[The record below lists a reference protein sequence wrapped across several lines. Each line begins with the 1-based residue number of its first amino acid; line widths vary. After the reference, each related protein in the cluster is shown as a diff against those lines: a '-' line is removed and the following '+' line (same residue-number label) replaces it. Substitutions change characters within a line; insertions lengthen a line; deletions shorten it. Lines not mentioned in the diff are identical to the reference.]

1 MQAEQSAWSTR
12 SYDKVSV
19 LSVFKFHPEEVALI
33 KERGAVLL
41 KFLDIFN
48 LIYCCSLFTV
58 LNFSM
63 GKKKKKKRINR
74 LRPTHDIL
82 LQLNSLELYWLLTRS
97 LACLDVLLEEFS
109 KTRLIRS
116 RVFFVWGS
124 EEFWWLYKSNV
135 KWDLLIQ

>member
-1 MQAEQSAWSTR
+1 MTALFMQAEQSAWSTR

-58 LNFSM
+58 LNFPM
-63 GKKKKKKRINR
+63 GKKKEKNQPI
-74 LRPTHDIL
+74 
-82 LQLNSLELYWLLTRS
+82 
-97 LACLDVLLEEFS
+97 
-109 KTRLIRS
+109 KTDARYPSAIK
-116 RVFFVWGS
+116 FV
-124 EEFWWLYKSNV
+124 
-135 KWDLLIQ
+135 